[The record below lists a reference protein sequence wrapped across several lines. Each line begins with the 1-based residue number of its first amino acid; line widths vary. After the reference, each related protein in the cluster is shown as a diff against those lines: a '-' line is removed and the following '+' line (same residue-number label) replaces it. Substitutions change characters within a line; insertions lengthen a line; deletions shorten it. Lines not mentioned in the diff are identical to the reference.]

1 MVFLSDHGELGGSH
15 GLAGKQWPYEESV
28 GIPLLICDP
37 RLPQRAGQ
45 QIDIPTCTE
54 DLFPTFLGLCGL
66 TPRDALPGSDLTPL
80 VENSN
85 NALDREGVMLE
96 FVAELRPQVAFYDA
110 TWRAFETDD
119 PFVLSAAWGCEG
131 FNEWQLK
138 S

>member
-1 MVFLSDHGELGGSH
+1 M
-15 GLAGKQWPYEESV
+15 AG
-28 GIPLLICDP
+28 
-37 RLPQRAGQ
+37 
-45 QIDIPTCTE
+45 
-54 DLFPTFLGLCGL
+54 
-66 TPRDALPGSDLTPL
+66 ALPGSDLTPL

-110 TWRAFETDD
+110 TWRAFYTERFKYVVRGDKIKSQPWLLFDLQHDPHEQHNLIEDAQYDAQKAQLHNLLLNRLDETDD